1 MVDGEASIN
10 NVNKIFPRY
19 TSLVPKG
26 HSHMTSVELWK
37 FGTPPSA
44 LSHFKQPTFI
54 NTINQQNMRISPPP
68 PLSVDVICECP
79 LPLSP
84 SNKYKDMEAPLRSAG
99 VSLVSQLIT
108 DRKGQ
113 EIRCKTIKIAKAP
126 GVGMCVDWVV
136 ERDCP
141 ILQRFRERHGQCCL
155 RVAAGP

>member
-54 NTINQQNMRISPPP
+54 NTINQQSGFLHPRGCTGLAFSKAHGPG
-68 PLSVDVICECP
+68 LFEQKARG
-79 LPLSP
+79 P
-84 SNKYKDMEAPLRSAG
+84 SRAHGPS
-99 VSLVSQLIT
+99 S
-108 DRKGQ
+108 
-113 EIRCKTIKIAKAP
+113 
-126 GVGMCVDWVV
+126 
-136 ERDCP
+136 
-141 ILQRFRERHGQCCL
+141 ILQIGQLAVFSISYSGFERGMGN
-155 RVAAGP
+155 AAWE